1 MLHALGLGGGG
12 GIPGLIR
19 TNLIYTD
26 QCFQFIVYQVHMTN
40 EPLLFFRARSLPSI
54 LHTNWG
60 GGGGTCGESLH
71 AARPLRPFIIL
82 LNAENS
88 ANPVP
93 SPIYTWLPS
102 RKADRKEM
110 YTCFSAQAC
119 HGTADPLSTSTI

>member
-1 MLHALGLGGGG
+1 MLHALGLGGG

-60 GGGGTCGESLH
+60 GGALVASH
-71 AARPLRPFIIL
+71 Y
-82 LNAENS
+82 
-88 ANPVP
+88 V
-93 SPIYTWLPS
+93 LPGHS
-102 RKADRKEM
+102 V
-110 YTCFSAQAC
+110 
-119 HGTADPLSTSTI
+119 HL